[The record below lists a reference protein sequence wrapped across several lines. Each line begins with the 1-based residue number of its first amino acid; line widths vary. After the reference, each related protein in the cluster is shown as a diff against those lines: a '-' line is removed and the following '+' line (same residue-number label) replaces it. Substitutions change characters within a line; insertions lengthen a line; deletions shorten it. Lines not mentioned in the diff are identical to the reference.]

1 MEETLQK
8 AFVNRIEGDVA
19 VEVNWEVTKKLQA
32 MPKYIKFNKW
42 LDDNGARRDSIMY
55 PAAFGPDGGLIGIAA
70 KRDIGIQEAYIYV
83 PSKLVICEEK
93 FRQDPDIGHILE
105 ENPEVFVDHYF
116 GEHLVLI
123 FFMAYEIGKGEKSF
137 WAPFLETAERCD
149 MLFNWETEDLDELE
163 DELLRT

>member
-1 MEETLQK
+1 
-8 AFVNRIEGDVA
+8 
-19 VEVNWEVTKKLQA
+19 
-32 MPKYIKFNKW
+32 MPKYVNFNKW
-42 LDDNGARRDSIMY
+42 LDQNGAKRESIDY

-105 ENPEVFVDHYF
+105 ENPELFVDHYF

-123 FFMAYEIGKGEKSF
+123 FFIAYEIGKGEKSF
-137 WAPFLETAERCD
+137 WAPYF
-149 MLFNWETEDLDELE
+149 
-163 DELLRT
+163 